1 MASPQMPAWFEQ
13 NAPAWARESATFI
26 GNVWN
31 DGAYGLTYG
40 EITIAVVI
48 ILIALMIRGLFAR
61 VIVKTIMRVASGTK
75 TGFDDALV
83 KSIATPLKI
92 VPVIIGI
99 YIALQVTNIS
109 GEAEIY
115 ATRIL
120 RSIITLAVFWT
131 LSRAVH
137 AFEYLFAGLRDAL
150 SPAAVDWMVKALQ
163 IILIVLGLGAVA
175 EQWGI
180 QIAPLLAGLGVLGI
194 AVGLG
199 AQDLFKNLISGLL
212 IISEKRFVPGE
223 WVKADGVV
231 EGTVEK
237 INFRST
243 LIRQFD
249 KSPVYVPNSALSDAA
264 VTNFSRMTHRRI
276 KWVVGVEYRTTVDQ
290 LKYIRDEIEAW
301 LWNDDRFAKPPEAAL
316 FVRVDSFN
324 ASSIDFLIYTF
335 THTKNWG
342 EWLAI
347 KEEFAVAV
355 MDIIETAGTGF
366 AFPSRTIYLQET
378 DPPEIMAPPARRPPR
393 KARSRSAGSAKPAT
407 TADQAARSPTRP
419 VHCCDSPARG
429 RSHRSGFAR
438 GRSRECRCP
447 SGSLCS

>member
-1 MASPQMPAWFEQ
+1 MPSSLETWLDQ
-13 NAPAWARESATFI
+13 NAPQSVKDAAIYIASI
-26 GNVWN
+26 WN
-31 DGAYGLTYG
+31 EGAYGLTFG
-40 EITIAVVI
+40 EIVI
-48 ILIALMIRGLFAR
+48 SVLILMVAIALRGLFAR
-61 VIVKTIMRVASGTK
+61 LVVASIMRVAAGTK
-75 TGFDDALV
+75 TQADDALV

-109 GEAEIY
+109 GQAEIY
-115 ATRIL
+115 ANLIL
-120 RSIITLAVFWT
+120 RSVITLAVFWT
-131 LSRAVH
+131 LSRAVN
-137 AFEYLFAGLRDAL
+137 AFEFLFVSLRNAL
-150 SPAAVDWMVKALQ
+150 SSAAVDWMIKALQ
-163 IILIVLGLGAVA
+163 VILVILGIGAVA

-199 AQDLFKNLISGLL
+199 AQDLFKNLISGIL
-212 IISEKRFVPGE
+212 IITEKRFVPGE
-223 WVKADGVV
+223 WIKVDGVV

-243 LIRQFD
+243 LVRRFD
-249 KSPVYVPNSALSDAA
+249 KSPVYVPNSQLSDAA

-301 LWNDDRFAKPPEAAL
+301 LWNDDRFAKPPAAAL

-335 THTKNWG
+335 TNTKDWG
-342 EWLAI
+342 QWLAI

-355 MDIIETAGTGF
+355 MDIIAKAGTSF
-366 AFPSRTIYLQET
+366 AFPSRTIYMQEM
-378 DPPEIMAPPARRPPR
+378 DPPEIMSPPARSEGVAAAQ
-393 KARSRSAGSAKPAT
+393 KAIAAT
-407 TADQAARSPTRP
+407 AQRRGMGEAD
-419 VHCCDSPARG
+419 DEG
-429 RSHRSGFAR
+429 
-438 GRSRECRCP
+438 
-447 SGSLCS
+447 